1 MRAGAQ
7 RSRRCMA
14 FRVVVD
20 WCTEENK
27 QGRAITSGGRCVAH
41 GVVCWGVVAT
51 LPFPKMATVNLTLS
65 IANKSAI
72 LLGSQV

>member
-1 MRAGAQ
+1 MTFGI
-7 RSRRCMA
+7 
-14 FRVVVD
+14 VVD
-20 WCTEENK
+20 ECTEENR
-27 QGRAITSGGRCVAH
+27 QGRAITSSGRCMAH

-51 LPFPKMATVNLTLS
+51 LPFPKMATVNLTSS